1 MAQQLNQREKEIR
14 HLEMAMSQVRGELSE
29 KENEV
34 VKVREDVEKTKK
46 ASQVYT
52 YDRVF
57 ISVLCTISVL
67 DWYQVH
73 VITRWRSW
81 GLESLSQTH
90 SVYIL
95 GKNYR
100 SYENT

>member
-52 YDRVF
+52 YVLSVF
-57 ISVLCTISVL
+57 LIGT
-67 DWYQVH
+67 
-73 VITRWRSW
+73 
-81 GLESLSQTH
+81 
-90 SVYIL
+90 
-95 GKNYR
+95 KFM
-100 SYENT
+100 